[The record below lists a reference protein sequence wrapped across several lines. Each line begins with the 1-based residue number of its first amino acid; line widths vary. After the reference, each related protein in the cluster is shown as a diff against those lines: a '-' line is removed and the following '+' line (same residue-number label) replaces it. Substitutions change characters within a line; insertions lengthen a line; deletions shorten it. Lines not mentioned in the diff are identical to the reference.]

1 MKKLILPL
9 VMGLMLGSCSR
20 DNEENIVNNPITP
33 PVETPILPTEMVE
46 EDGGERIVTTFN
58 YDIDKLKEIQTKS
71 PDNDWS
77 KYSFTYSG
85 DDITKIVMTE
95 SNGDKAEYNF
105 VYQNGKLVSANYV
118 HNESDYE
125 NRANITYTHN
135 NDGTISINER
145 VSSTN
150 SQDANYRR
158 HKNATTI
165 LTFDANQDITKIAF
179 TEENDHHIGDTKITT
194 QYDTKFSPFKN
205 IKGLNPLIYDIVVD
219 ITEFS
224 KYAKISQRRESN
236 YTPKQNL
243 SSPSRWIENTTYTN
257 EYNANGYPSKI
268 TELEEQYSNGIP
280 NSTKN
285 TTITFSYNK

>member
-1 MKKLILPL
+1 
-9 VMGLMLGSCSR
+9 MGLMLGSCSR
-20 DNEENIVNNPITP
+20 DNEENIVNNPIAP

-46 EDGGERIVTTFN
+46 EEGGERIVTTFS

-85 DDITKIVMTE
+85 DDITKIVMAE

-105 VYQNGKLVSANYV
+105 VYQNGKLISANYV
-118 HNESDYE
+118 HNESHYE
-125 NRANITYTHN
+125 NRANITYTYN
-135 NDGTISINER
+135 QDGTVNINENI
-145 VSSTN
+145 SSTN
-150 SQDANYRR
+150 SQDANYR
-158 HKNATTI
+158 KQTNSTTI
-165 LTFDANQDITKIAF
+165 LTFDANQDITKLAF
-179 TEENDHHIGDTKITT
+179 TEENNHHINETKITT

-224 KYAKISQRRESN
+224 KYAKVSQRMEN
-236 YTPKQNL
+236 KYTPKQNL
-243 SSPSRWIENTTYTN
+243 SSPNESIKNITYTN

-268 TELEEQYSNGIP
+268 TELEETQYSNGIP
-280 NSTKN
+280 NATKN
-285 TTITFSYNK
+285 TSVIFTYNK